1 MTRFFSLCIIAVAL
15 FSTGCGPAPQESSV
29 PAIGSSSATTT
40 TTTTATSTTIAGAA
54 AEQRAHPAAGGE
66 ELAQRS
72 GCFACHAIDRKVV
85 GPPWRDVAARYRGD
99 ASARERLIAK
109 VHTGGKGNWTDVT
122 GGVMMPPYSPRV
134 ADADIAALVDFILAL
149 PAQPN

>member
-1 MTRFFSLCIIAVAL
+1 MTRFFSLCIIAAAL
-15 FSTGCGPAPQESSV
+15 IATGCGPAPQESSV
-29 PAIGSSSATTT
+29 PAVVSSSTT
-40 TTTTATSTTIAGAA
+40 TTTTAIASSTTIAAA
-54 AEQRAHPAAGGE
+54 AEKPAHPTASGE
-66 ELAQRS
+66 ELAQRN

-99 ASARERLIAK
+99 AGARERLIAK

-134 ADADIAALVDFILAL
+134 SDPDIAALVDFILAL
-149 PAQPN
+149 PAQPK